1 MYAWVI
7 LKHMHCI
14 HMFEFVSVTSS
25 FQVTMTN
32 TLKMYIQNL
41 LADYCEILKPYCNF
55 IK

>member
-14 HMFEFVSVTSS
+14 CVTSS

-32 TLKMYIQNL
+32 TLKMYIGYRIYL
-41 LADYCEILKPYCNF
+41 LIIVKS
-55 IK
+55 